1 MYRYF
6 NVSPCYAME
15 DAQRRDIRGR
25 AEARVTAF
33 RRARNLFSPS
43 RGIKFFPF
51 VFWKQKKFGE
61 MDQFYDF
68 VRLLLLYMYI
78 H

>member
-1 MYRYF
+1 
-6 NVSPCYAME
+6 ME

-33 RRARNLFSPS
+33 RRARNPFSPS

-68 VRLLLLYMYI
+68 VCYCYI
-78 H
+78 CIYIRRVDELKG

>member
-33 RRARNLFSPS
+33 RRARNPFSPY
-43 RGIKFFPF
+43 RGIKFFSIR
-51 VFWKQKKFGE
+51 VLEAEEVWRDGSI
-61 MDQFYDF
+61 
-68 VRLLLLYMYI
+68 L
-78 H
+78 

>member
-1 MYRYF
+1 
-6 NVSPCYAME
+6 ME

-33 RRARNLFSPS
+33 RRARNPFSPY